1 MSDPNSNPPVPPA
14 APCDAPDAITPP
26 VVAPAVSIDRI
37 FAGMAQ
43 QSRTLTACIAVNKA
57 RLMPMLAAAGI
68 ATVEIFYCGEGDDG
82 GIDEI
87 QCHDAHNQP
96 VALPGVRINI
106 QSCNW
111 NGEQVSEQECGL
123 ADGIEAFALDIIE
136 SRYAGWENNEGA
148 TGRIVF
154 NVGADTI
161 ELEHGTKT
169 ITYEYDEF

>member
-1 MSDPNSNPPVPPA
+1 MSEPSYNQGTPQAAAADPA
-14 APCDAPDAITPP
+14 APVAVP
-26 VVAPAVSIDRI
+26 VVSIDRI
-37 FAGMAQ
+37 FAEMAQ
-43 QSRTLTACIAVNKA
+43 QSRVLTACIAVNKA
-57 RLMPMLAAAGI
+57 RLMPVLAAAGV

-87 QCHDAHNQP
+87 QCHDADNQP
-96 VALPGVRINI
+96 VALPGVQISM

-111 NGEQVSEQECGL
+111 NGEQVSEHDWGL

-169 ITYEYDEF
+169 ITYDHADF

>member
-1 MSDPNSNPPVPPA
+1 MSETSCNQGTPQAAAADPA
-14 APCDAPDAITPP
+14 APVAVP
-26 VVAPAVSIDRI
+26 VVSIDRI
-37 FAGMAQ
+37 FAEMAQ
-43 QSRTLTACIAVNKA
+43 QSRVLTACIAVNKA
-57 RLMPMLAAAGI
+57 RLMPVLAAAGV

-87 QCHDAHNQP
+87 QCHDAENQP
-96 VALPGVRINI
+96 VALPGARINI

-111 NGEQVSEQECGL
+111 NGAQVTEQEWGL

-154 NVGADTI
+154 NVAADTI
-161 ELEHGTKT
+161 ELEHGTNT
-169 ITYEYDEF
+169 INYDYGEF